1 MPFLLPDP
9 RTDDPHLHFVM
20 LRILRHP
27 PPLSSVFT
35 CDQLA
40 APSPDRPAPT
50 AVQFYVRPRG
60 GVQTWDEGQAA
71 RLRAMLVASVQRRH
85 PKGLKVHVHSVDR
98 FGCLAA
104 LTRVLKAANL
114 SVTRAKV
121 RARKEFG
128 VGVWQSGRIGAAPAV
143 AFLQRNADDLR
154 PFPATT
160 FLLRHR
166 PVSVREGVTQTSNR
180 TAALVCEHL
189 HTPVVSNP

>member
-9 RTDDPHLHFVM
+9 RTDNPHLHFVM

-40 APSPDRPAPT
+40 VPSPDRPAPT

-128 VGVWQSGRIGAAPAV
+128 VGVRQSRSALPPQLPSCSALMTTSVLSQLRLSCYDAVQYLSGRV
-143 AFLQRNADDLR
+143 L
-154 PFPATT
+154 
-160 FLLRHR
+160 HR
-166 PVSVREGVTQTSNR
+166 PPIVQLPSSANISIP
-180 TAALVCEHL
+180 L
-189 HTPVVSNP
+189 